1 MIQMIETMTL
11 IKLFDG
17 PSRLPS
23 KKFRK
28 RQFNEGSRLSCQLG
42 NDHRMPIF
50 IPCNAIILIKS
61 LVNKA
66 TILKTDYPA
75 NS

>member
-1 MIQMIETMTL
+1 MIQTIETMTL

-23 KKFRK
+23 KKFQK
-28 RQFNEGSRLSCQLG
+28 HQSNEGYRLSCQLG
-42 NDHRMPIF
+42 NDHRIQIF
-50 IPCNAIILIKS
+50 IPCNAIILIKG

-66 TILKTDYPA
+66 ANLKTDYPA